1 MTELKQHFLYPGTL
15 FVADKPYYITTLLG
29 SCVAVCL
36 YDQRLKIGGMNH
48 FLLPNWDGKG
58 LASPKYGNIAID
70 QLIKKMERL
79 GSRKSDIISKAFG
92 GANVLGNNSN
102 VFQIGERNI
111 KIAGDLLDEYGIT
124 IKAASTGGLLGR
136 KIIFNTFTGEVRMK
150 YISKNGGG
158 NGAR

>member
-1 MTELKQHFLYPGTL
+1 MTELKQYFLYPGTL
-15 FVADKPYYITTLLG
+15 FVTNKPYYITTLLG

-36 YDQRLKIGGMNH
+36 FDQRLKIGGMNH

-70 QLIKKMERL
+70 QLIEKMERL
-79 GSRKSDIISKAFG
+79 GSRKRDLISKNFG

-111 KIAGDLLDEYGIT
+111 KIAGDLLEEHGI
-124 IKAASTGGLLGR
+124 IMKAASTGGLLGR

-150 YISKNGGG
+150 YISKNG
-158 NGAR
+158 NGAH

>member
-1 MTELKQHFLYPGTL
+1 MTEFKQHFLYPGTL
-15 FVADKPYYITTLLG
+15 IVADKPYYITTLLG

-36 YDQRLKIGGMNH
+36 FDQRLKIGGMNH

-58 LASPKYGNIAID
+58 LASPKYGNIAIN
-70 QLIKKMERL
+70 QLIEKLERL
-79 GSRKSDIISKAFG
+79 GSRKKDLISKTFG

-102 VFQIGERNI
+102 IFQIGERNI
-111 KIAGDLLDEYGIT
+111 KIAGDLLDEYGIA
-124 IKAASTGGLLGR
+124 IKAASTGGFLGR

-150 YISKNGGG
+150 YISKNSGA